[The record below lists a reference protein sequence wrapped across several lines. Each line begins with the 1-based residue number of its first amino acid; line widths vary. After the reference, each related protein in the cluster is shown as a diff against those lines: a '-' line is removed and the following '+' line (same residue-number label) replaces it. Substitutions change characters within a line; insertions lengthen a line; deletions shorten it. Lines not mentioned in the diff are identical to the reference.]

1 MQAADSSSYSIQA
14 NRDQRPT
21 STTTTRQPPHAP
33 YHPPPCP
40 CVWMSVCGQ
49 RPGPPDQD
57 ALSPRRQ
64 RRAMDREATRKR
76 KRLSAVLSKL
86 AIQKRTDDQV
96 SSEEESKMAPHEE
109 EMPTPRSPALS
120 ELSSP
125 GVFTFDKPPPKERS
139 PDMFT
144 PPTSESAAGSRGEPA
159 TSPGLDDE
167 EDETFLT
174 ETKVH
179 FPIKHEEGNGS
190 STSKI
195 PAIGS
200 TFPSFPICNCHHCR
214 ALAVGRSRGRLLGWE
229 DSPHKGLVFP
239 PSSPLV
245 PPPSSMEG
253 FLQAKLDVFRRHHS
267 DSDLWVGGSSEVPEP
282 PRHGRPHPL
291 RIPEPRG
298 SLESEQSTPQDSPL
312 DLSIKSTSPRP
323 SSESF
328 LAEASPPPVVFTTAS
343 ESPWPQA
350 SRALEDVPSELAYA
364 CPICGQIFSLH
375 DRLAKH
381 MASRHRTRQQPAAQT
396 DPSGKSYMCEV
407 CKRSFAR
414 SDMLTRHMRLHT
426 GVKPYT
432 CRVCAQVFSRSDHL
446 STHQRTHTGGEAL
459 PVPSMPLRCVSE
471 GHDHTPHAHACTL

>member
-1 MQAADSSSYSIQA
+1 MQAADSSSYSI
-14 NRDQRPT
+14 
-21 STTTTRQPPHAP
+21 
-33 YHPPPCP
+33 
-40 CVWMSVCGQ
+40 Q

-96 SSEEESKMAPHEE
+96 SSEEESKMGAPRGGDAH
-109 EMPTPRSPALS
+109 PTLSALS

-174 ETKVH
+174 E
-179 FPIKHEEGNGS
+179 NQS
-190 STSKI
+190 SLSHQ
-195 PAIGS
+195 A
-200 TFPSFPICNCHHCR
+200 
-214 ALAVGRSRGRLLGWE
+214 RGRQWQFYVQNPSYRQYLSVVSHLLLGWE

-312 DLSIKSTSPRP
+312 DLSSSPP
-323 SSESF
+323 VPGHQ
-328 LAEASPPPVVFTTAS
+328 ASPS
-343 ESPWPQA
+343 
-350 SRALEDVPSELAYA
+350 
-364 CPICGQIFSLH
+364 
-375 DRLAKH
+375 
-381 MASRHRTRQQPAAQT
+381 
-396 DPSGKSYMCEV
+396 
-407 CKRSFAR
+407 
-414 SDMLTRHMRLHT
+414 
-426 GVKPYT
+426 
-432 CRVCAQVFSRSDHL
+432 
-446 STHQRTHTGGEAL
+446 
-459 PVPSMPLRCVSE
+459 
-471 GHDHTPHAHACTL
+471 